1 MELHKDT
8 LSKTITIS
16 ENYPDYFHRSFVYAQ
31 SYLHDQHL
39 SEDIASEALIKLWEN
54 WDESYTTVQRKAFLL
69 TIIRNKCLDHLRKI
83 QVNTKTHEELTE
95 ISQRELVFR
104 ISLLESTVPQE
115 LFISDIQKIV
125 DNTLKQLPEQTRL
138 IFKLSR
144 IDNKSANEIAGELGI
159 SIKSVEYHITKSLS
173 LLRKKL
179 KDYLPVI
186 LFLYA

>member
-1 MELHKDT
+1 MSGSFKKDT
-8 LSKTITIS
+8 S
-16 ENYPDYFHRSFVYAQ
+16 
-31 SYLHDQHL
+31 QH
-39 SEDIASEALIKLWEN
+39 
-54 WDESYTTVQRKAFLL
+54 
-69 TIIRNKCLDHLRKI
+69 
-83 QVNTKTHEELTE
+83 KTHEELTE

>member
-1 MELHKDT
+1 MLNLYIKSYKENGITQRDPFQKQSLLVKIT
-8 LSKTITIS
+8 LIIFTAALYMH
-16 ENYPDYFHRSFVYAQ
+16 NP
-31 SYLHDQHL
+31 YLHDQHL

-144 IDNKSANEIAGELGI
+144 I
-159 SIKSVEYHITKSLS
+159 
-173 LLRKKL
+173 
-179 KDYLPVI
+179 
-186 LFLYA
+186 